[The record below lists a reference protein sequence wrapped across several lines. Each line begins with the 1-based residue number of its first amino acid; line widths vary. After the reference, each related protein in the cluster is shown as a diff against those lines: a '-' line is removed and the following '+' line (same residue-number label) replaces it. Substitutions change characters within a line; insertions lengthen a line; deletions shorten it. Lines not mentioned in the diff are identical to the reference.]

1 MCDGTGAVLEAA
13 GTDGD
18 TPTQEFRVRDI
29 LRQRTNKTLKNNK
42 PDHAWCRE
50 RKAPGP
56 GGAFSRRTW
65 GGEEGGKRGVRGGGD
80 VGVPSP
86 PTPRMK
92 GS

>member
-1 MCDGTGAVLEAA
+1 MCDGTGAVLEA

-50 RKAPGP
+50 GKAPGP
-56 GGAFSRRTW
+56 EGAFSRRTW
-65 GGEEGGKRGVRGGGD
+65 GGEEGGKRGS
-80 VGVPSP
+80 VGEV
-86 PTPRMK
+86 TWGCRAPRPQ
-92 GS
+92 G